1 MGPHAVEFDSLVVI
15 NVQIFRLGHCEHRM
29 VLQKANVT
37 HFIFCLEFTHEV
49 LALPVEQG
57 EMALLTC
64 EKEMLSVSSN
74 V

>member
-1 MGPHAVEFDSLVVI
+1 
-15 NVQIFRLGHCEHRM
+15 M